1 MKNLLNIKPVYL
13 NTPSNIEAFKYLK
26 KQNYLK
32 FSKIKKFINNNFLE
46 THPFGY
52 LVIDNNENIKGFL
65 GTMFSQRSDLNN
77 DQSLYCNL
85 HTWIIDDDVRLRFF
99 REAKNLLKPIFE
111 SKSIIFAKPVLSLIR
126 LFKRNFNISVEDM
139 SLRFSLLFNF
149 KTFFKKEFYEVKK
162 EHVGKILSSNE
173 LKIYKDHEKLTC
185 DKLVLKDS
193 NSNDYIFLIL
203 LKKRKKV
210 FFPYLEI
217 IYISNTNLS
226 KQKWHAISNLLL
238 KKYKTVFAGQN
249 FLNEKYCILPSNN
262 LFIKDRTYKIII
274 KNMKDNSKFNTL
286 YSEFIY

>member
-1 MKNLLNIKPVYL
+1 MKNFLNIKPVYF
-13 NTPSNIEAFKYLK
+13 NKPSKLEAFKYLE
-26 KQNYLK
+26 KQKYLK

-52 LVIDNNENIKGFL
+52 LVTDNNENIKGFL
-65 GTMFSQRSDLNN
+65 GTMFSHRSDLNN

-99 REAKNLLKPIFE
+99 SEAKDLLKPIFE

-126 LFKRNFNISVEDM
+126 LFERNFNISIESM
-139 SLRFSLLFNF
+139 SLRFSLLLNF

-162 EHVGKILSSNE
+162 ELVGKILNPNE
-173 LKIYKDHEKLTC
+173 LQIYKDHEKLIC
-185 DKLVLKDS
+185 DKLVLKDY

-210 FFPYLEI
+210 FFSYLEI
-217 IYISNTNLS
+217 IYTSNTNLL
-226 KQKWHAISNLLL
+226 KQKWHVISNLLL

-249 FLNEKYCILPSNN
+249 FLDEKYCFLPGNN
-262 LFIKDRTYKIII
+262 LFFKDRTYKIVI